1 MRFKNQSRVIM
12 LGSPWKQ
19 SNIESF
25 FDHDREIRERD
36 DFWND
41 DLFSKN
47 SGDVA
52 SRSLE
57 RALLES
63 DYA

>member
-1 MRFKNQSRVIM
+1 M

-25 FDHDREIRERD
+25 FDHDREITERD

>member
-1 MRFKNQSRVIM
+1 MVIM

-25 FDHDREIRERD
+25 FDHDLEIKERD

-47 SGDVA
+47 SGDAV
-52 SRSLE
+52 SRSLQ